1 MVDQQR
7 TTHPPQQVAST
18 ELAECYVF
26 PASSGQQ
33 RLWFLGTLDPEW
45 LNAYLMLVKLSIEG
59 PLNQVILQRALNEI
73 VKRHESLR
81 THLTILDEQLVQV
94 IDPNGT
100 VTISVLD
107 WRLFDDSEQ
116 QQRQAY
122 LVSELNQNASLE
134 QNQQLVR
141 LVLVRQREELATLYI
156 SVHHALADGQ
166 SMEQLVSELLAAYQ
180 AILLDQPLPLPTL
193 PLQFADYVSWQQTWL
208 QTPEAKAQEDYW
220 IRLLDGAS
228 PYLDLPTDQP
238 RPLIRSC
245 AGRTSTF
252 TIPESLQ
259 AQITAFNAKHGFSN
273 YMTLLAA
280 YIILLHRFS
289 GQDDFLVGVPV
300 ANRVQDELNHVIGFF
315 ANTLVV
321 RALLQ
326 DDLSVLEL
334 LNAIRQQTL
343 MAMDHQQLPFDALVN
358 ALQPERSLSY
368 NPVFQT
374 MFGLFA
380 GAPAAFSCHDLQIKQ
395 QPVAY
400 QTSKFDLS
408 LFMFEQ
414 GEHWSGLIEYSTQL
428 FSEDT
433 IRQFINV
440 YSAALYS
447 LTTTPLCA
455 VAELPLVSNTK
466 EALSFLE
473 SGSQQEQSNEA
484 ISCFWPVIAQQ
495 KTLHP
500 DKVALVSGSISLTY
514 KQLVDQVEQ
523 WAAWFD
529 AQGVRAGQR
538 VAICLPRTPTM
549 VIALLAVYKLGA
561 AYVPIDPDYP
571 SARVTLTLVDAAPH
585 WLLVTSQDY
594 ESLQEINL
602 KVNNIALVDAYD
614 DTGGSL
620 PTRLDTAPNISPQTV
635 DIDELSTYS
644 DSTSLAYLLY
654 TSGST
659 GKPKGVMVTREGVN
673 NFLSSF
679 YRRALVKP
687 EDRLLA
693 VTTIA
698 FDIAVLELL
707 LPLMSGAQ
715 VVLVAREQAG
725 DGQALID
732 IIQQHHISVMQATP
746 ATWQLLADAG
756 WLPPSSFTALCGGEA
771 LTDKLASQLLSNGA
785 EVWNLYG
792 PTETTIW
799 SLCKQ
804 LQPQQKVTL
813 GKPLDNTT
821 YHVLDNSLFPVAPGM
836 CGELFIGGRGLA
848 QGYWQQPG
856 LTARAF
862 IPNPFNSES
871 GVVTE
876 QRLYRTGDR
885 VRRLANGELEFLGRV
900 DEQIKLRGFR
910 IELGEIRAILL
921 DQPWV
926 AEAVVMSSGDSNHTK
941 RIVAYIVWSATAQL
955 LNQDNELLL
964 QLLFVEL
971 QKRLP
976 DFMVPSV
983 IIPLSSFPLT
993 PNGKIDKQQL
1003 PSPTE
1008 FSQTFQT
1015 SKRLPSTDTQRALA
1029 AIWLSLLKCPQ
1040 VSIDDNFFVA
1050 GGNSLLA
1057 GQMIQA
1063 VQQRFDVALPM
1074 REVFLEPTIAHLS
1087 QAIDRLKQQAA
1098 EATAVEDPFAHLT
1111 EAMVDSLLSDPL
1123 LAENMS

>member
-1 MVDQQR
+1 MPDQQR
-7 TTHPPQQVAST
+7 VTYLPQQAAST

-45 LNAYLMLVKLSIEG
+45 LNAYLMLVKLTIEG

-81 THLTILDEQLVQV
+81 THLTIIDDQLVQV
-94 IDPNGT
+94 IDPNST

-107 WRLFDDSEQ
+107 WRLLNVGEQ
-116 QQRQAY
+116 QQRQTY
-122 LVSELNQNASLE
+122 LVSELNQNVSLE

-141 LVLVRQREELATLYI
+141 LVLVRQKEEQATLYI

-180 AILLDQPLPLPTL
+180 AISLDQPLPLPTL
-193 PLQFADYVSWQQTWL
+193 PVQFADYVSWQQTWL
-208 QTPEAKAQEDYW
+208 QTPEAKAQENYW
-220 IRLLDGAS
+220 IHLLDGAS
-228 PYLDLPTDQP
+228 PYLNLPTDLP
-238 RPLIRSC
+238 RPSIRSC
-245 AGRTSTF
+245 AGRTTSF
-252 TIPESLQ
+252 AIPESLQ
-259 AQITAFNAKHGFSN
+259 TQVAAFNAKHGFSN

-300 ANRVQDELNHVIGFF
+300 ANRVQEELNHVIGFF

-321 RALLQ
+321 RAQLQ
-326 DDLSVLEL
+326 DNLSVLEL
-334 LNAIRQQTL
+334 LNTIRQQTL
-343 MAMDHQQLPFDALVN
+343 MAMDHQQLPFDVLVN

-380 GAPAAFSCHDLQIKQ
+380 GTPVEFSCHDLQVKQ

-414 GEHWSGLIEYSTQL
+414 GQHWSGLIEYSSQL

-433 IRQFINV
+433 IQQFINI
-440 YSAALYS
+440 YIAALSS
-447 LTTTPLCA
+447 LTVEPSSA
-455 VAELPLVSNTK
+455 VADLPLVSNSEDT
-466 EALSFLE
+466 LTFLG
-473 SGSQQEQSNEA
+473 SGDQHEQSNEA
-484 ISCFWPVIAQQ
+484 ISCFWSVIAQQ
-495 KTLHP
+495 KTLRP
-500 DKVALVSGSISLTY
+500 DKLALVSGSISLTY

-538 VAICLPRTPTM
+538 VVICLPRTPAM

-561 AYVPIDPDYP
+561 TYVPIDPDYP
-571 SARVTLTLVDAAPH
+571 SARVKLTLADAAAH
-585 WLLVTSQDY
+585 WLLVTSKDY

-620 PTRLDTAPNISPQTV
+620 PTRLDTAPNISPQKV
-635 DIDELSTYS
+635 DTDELSTYS

-679 YRRALVKP
+679 YRRSLVKP
-687 EDRLLA
+687 EDRLA
-693 VTTIA
+693 AITTIA
-698 FDIAVLELL
+698 FDIAALELF
-707 LPLMSGAQ
+707 LPLMCGAQ
-715 VVLVAREQAG
+715 IVLVAREQAG

-771 LTDKLASQLLSNGA
+771 LTDKLASQLLSEGA

-813 GKPLDNTT
+813 GQPLSNTT
-821 YHVLDNSLFPVAPGM
+821 FYVLDNNLYPVAPGM
-836 CGELFIGGRGLA
+836 CGELFIGGLGLA
-848 QGYWQQPG
+848 KGYWQQPG

-862 IPNPFNSES
+862 IPNPFNSEP
-871 GVVTE
+871 GAVTE

-900 DEQIKLRGFR
+900 DEQVKLRGFR

-921 DQPWV
+921 DQPGV
-926 AEAVVMSSGDSNHTK
+926 ADAIVISSGDSNHTK
-941 RIVAYIVWSATAQL
+941 RIVAYIVWSAATKL

-964 QLLFVEL
+964 QPLFAEL
-971 QKRLP
+971 QKQLP
-976 DFMVPSV
+976 GFMMPSFIIPVPS
-983 IIPLSSFPLT
+983 FPMT
-993 PNGKIDKQQL
+993 PNGKVDKQQL
-1003 PSPTE
+1003 PSPTAY
-1008 FSQTFQT
+1008 SQTVQT
-1015 SKRLPSTDTQRALA
+1015 STRLPSTDTQRALA
-1029 AIWLSLLKCPQ
+1029 AIWLGLLKCQ
-1040 VSIDDNFFVA
+1040 QISIDDNFFVT

-1098 EATAVEDPFAHLT
+1098 EASAVEDPFAHLS
-1111 EAMVDSLLSDPL
+1111 EATVDSLLSDPL